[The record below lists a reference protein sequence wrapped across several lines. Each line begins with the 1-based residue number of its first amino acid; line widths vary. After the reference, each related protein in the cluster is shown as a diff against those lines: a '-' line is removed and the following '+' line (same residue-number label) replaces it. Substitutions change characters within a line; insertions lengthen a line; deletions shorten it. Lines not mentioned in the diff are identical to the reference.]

1 MIMGLTTIF
10 EYFPMLEI
18 WSKWTIGHGVLRS
31 KLKKILL
38 KGRSS
43 YILQDCNARNKF
55 FAYLDSLNIQNGD
68 ILILHSSMDEMAN
81 IGVDAIGLIRYFLE
95 KLGEE
100 GTLVVPTF
108 PLYPKDLSQPLV
120 FDKQRAVCWT
130 GLLPNMFLRYPGV
143 VRSEFPYNTLS
154 AVGKHAQE
162 MMKDNLVDKMAY
174 GPHSAWTYCIT
185 HHAKV
190 LLLGTPAFH
199 TTTIAH
205 IPEDMM
211 GDKWPI
217 RNFHVKQDFI
227 LRNSEGDKEFTAF
240 LRNEMWGKYIKS
252 HQRTRMLRQHG
263 LLCESHCLG
272 VYVGFIED
280 AKKVVDFLTKR
291 ALDGKTMYY
300 VPRKYRKKI

>member
-1 MIMGLTTIF
+1 MFLTTVF
-10 EYFPMLEI
+10 EHFPMLEI
-18 WSKWTIGHGVLRS
+18 WSKEMIGHGTLRD
-31 KLKKILL
+31 KLRLFFL
-38 KGRSS
+38 KGKSLSS
-43 YILQDCNARNKF
+43 LHNPNAKNVF
-55 FAYLDSLNIQNGD
+55 FAYLDSLNIQKGD
-68 ILILHSSMDEMAN
+68 ILILHSSMDEIVN
-81 IGVDAIGLIRYFLE
+81 VGIDAISLIKYFL
-95 KLGEE
+95 KRVGEE

-108 PLYPKDLSQPLV
+108 PLYPKEQSQPLV
-120 FDKQRAVCWT
+120 FDKQRTICWT

-162 MMKDNLVDKMAY
+162 MMKDNLVDKMSY
-174 GPHSAWTYCIT
+174 GPHSAWAYCT
-185 HHAKV
+185 ALHAKV

-217 RNFHVKQDFI
+217 KNFHIERKFI
-227 LRNSEGDKEFTAF
+227 LRSSEGDKEFTA
-240 LRNEMWGKYIKS
+240 LIRDEIWGRYIKS

-263 LLCESHCLG
+263 FLNENHCMG
-272 VYVGFIED
+272 VYIGFIED
-280 AKKVVDFLTKR
+280 TKKVVDFLTEK
-291 ALDGKTMYY
+291 ALDNKTMYY

>member
-1 MIMGLTTIF
+1 MGLTTVF

-18 WSKWTIGHGVLRS
+18 WSKWIIGHGVLRS
-31 KLKKILL
+31 KLKKFLL

-43 YILQDCNARNKF
+43 YILQDCNAKNKF

-108 PLYPKDLSQPLV
+108 PLYPKDWSQPLV
-120 FDKQRAVCWT
+120 FDKQRTVCWT

-240 LRNEMWGKYIKS
+240 LRNETWGKYIKS
-252 HQRTRMLRQHG
+252 HQRT
-263 LLCESHCLG
+263 S
-272 VYVGFIED
+272 V
-280 AKKVVDFLTKR
+280 TS
-291 ALDGKTMYY
+291 
-300 VPRKYRKKI
+300 